1 MHISHVA
8 LVMNLLRANC
18 ISPLCSFL
26 IKPIKIK
33 LISPVLDQK
42 MASSV
47 DSMKKGELPTPGAQ
61 LNSAHNLEWTVALEP
76 NSETELLVKW
86 SVEHPNGETVE
97 YVEQF

>member
-1 MHISHVA
+1 M
-8 LVMNLLRANC
+8 
-18 ISPLCSFL
+18 
-26 IKPIKIK
+26 
-33 LISPVLDQK
+33 LDQK